1 MLSARSH
8 PVTWP
13 PPLHS
18 PGGGGWG
25 MGVGG
30 RVGGGGLPR
39 RPAGGAALAHAAGQ
53 RPDYLHLFALQ
64 CFWEGN
70 KSGLLSAF

>member
-13 PPLHS
+13 PAAPQ
-18 PGGGGWG
+18 PGGGGGGWG
-25 MGVGG
+25 GGG

-39 RPAGGAALAHAAGQ
+39 PPAGGAAPAHAAGQ
-53 RPDYLHLFALQ
+53 RPDSLRLFALQ
-64 CFWEGN
+64 CFWEGS